1 MFISAPQSLPHM
13 SAETSL
19 TGPTWRAQGG
29 QRCARVRLY
38 DRGSVRATA
47 EEYSPSGPQSPP
59 AEHAHMSKQR
69 QAQAGTLSCGSPI
82 LDAARRMNYT
92 DRRCA
97 CTTGTAT
104 ASSPPVGADG
114 YLQGCLSTA
123 KRVSTIRRDL
133 ALCLPSPALLVCCL
147 HLRGKRD
154 GVSSIAR

>member
-1 MFISAPQSLPHM
+1 MPFIATIISAPQRLSHL
-13 SAETSL
+13 SAKTWL
-19 TGPTWRAQGG
+19 AGPNWRAQGG

-59 AEHAHMSKQR
+59 AEHAHMSRQR

-92 DRRCA
+92 DRRCT

-104 ASSPPVGADG
+104 ASSCPCPWEQTVTCRGVPR
-114 YLQGCLSTA
+114 LLSVFPRSGVTRQRA
-123 KRVSTIRRDL
+123 HN
-133 ALCLPSPALLVCCL
+133 AQLCKSFFL
-147 HLRGKRD
+147 
-154 GVSSIAR
+154 

>member
-1 MFISAPQSLPHM
+1 MPFIATIISAPQQLSHLSPKTY
-13 SAETSL
+13 A
-19 TGPTWRAQGG
+19 GPNWRAQGG

-59 AEHAHMSKQR
+59 AEHAHMSRQS

-104 ASSPPVGADG
+104 ASSPPVGAGG
-114 YLQGCLSTA
+114 YLWAMRASCYSDRGPDRDRRRVTA
-123 KRVSTIRRDL
+123 KNLNT
-133 ALCLPSPALLVCCL
+133 LL
-147 HLRGKRD
+147 D
-154 GVSSIAR
+154 T

>member
-1 MFISAPQSLPHM
+1 MPFIATIISAPQQLSHL
-13 SAETSL
+13 SAKTWL
-19 TGPTWRAQGG
+19 AGPNWRAQGG

-59 AEHAHMSKQR
+59 AEHAHMSKQS

-104 ASSPPVGADG
+104 ASSCPCPWEPTVT
-114 YLQGCLSTA
+114 C
-123 KRVSTIRRDL
+123 R
-133 ALCLPSPALLVCCL
+133 
-147 HLRGKRD
+147 
-154 GVSSIAR
+154 GVSRLLSVFPRSGVTWPCASPRPRC

>member
-1 MFISAPQSLPHM
+1 MPFIATIISAPQQLPHL
-13 SAETSL
+13 SAETWL
-19 TGPTWRAQGG
+19 AGPNWRAQGG

-59 AEHAHMSKQR
+59 AEHAHMGKQR

-92 DRRCA
+92 DQRCA

-114 YLQGCLSTA
+114 YLQGCHSRLLA
-123 KRVSTIRRDL
+123 CFHVQEGRGRVPPL
-133 ALCLPSPALLVCCL
+133 ARVVGLLL
-147 HLRGKRD
+147 LGDTRFIG
-154 GVSSIAR
+154 

>member
-1 MFISAPQSLPHM
+1 MPFIATIISAPQQLSHL
-13 SAETSL
+13 SAKTWL
-19 TGPTWRAQGG
+19 AGPNWRAQGG

-59 AEHAHMSKQR
+59 AEHAHMGKQR

-92 DRRCA
+92 DRRCV

-104 ASSPPVGADG
+104 ASSCPCPWAPTVTCRGVPRLPVFPRAGVIRPGA
-114 YLQGCLSTA
+114 ST
-123 KRVSTIRRDL
+123 RPR
-133 ALCLPSPALLVCCL
+133 C
-147 HLRGKRD
+147 
-154 GVSSIAR
+154 